1 MPYIVIDEWLLFN
14 KYRVLKLDHDI
25 KCNARAKYQINGV
38 IYEPEYLHCRPVTG
52 TPVPLDLIAIKTTES
67 FLGATVEFV

>member
-25 KCNARAKYQINGV
+25 SCKARAKYMINGV
-38 IYEPEYLHCRPVTG
+38 VYEPEHLHCRPVTG
-52 TPVPLDLIAIKTTES
+52 TPIPLDLIAIKTTES
-67 FLGATVEFV
+67 FLGATVELV